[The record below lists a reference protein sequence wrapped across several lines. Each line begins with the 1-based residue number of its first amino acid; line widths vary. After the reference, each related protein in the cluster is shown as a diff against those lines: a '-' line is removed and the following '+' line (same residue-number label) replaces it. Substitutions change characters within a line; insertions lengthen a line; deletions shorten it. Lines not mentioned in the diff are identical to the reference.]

1 MRRALRSGAL
11 AATALFGCNLIH
23 AAEPAPQ
30 TSLDLRN
37 TVTGEPLDLSLAK
50 PEGRDT
56 PAVRH
61 FLATG
66 KNLYVEDRSCLAK
79 GESLFLT
86 ACSGCH
92 GQVGEGKIGPGLNDN
107 YWTYPKNV
115 TDKGIFETV
124 FGGARAQMGPHY
136 GDLTL
141 DEILLVTAWVRHLY
155 ISPIEDAYWL
165 TPEQKKQYKPYQLGE
180 KFPPDAP
187 GLCNPGAAASSKPG
201 SGKSDE
207 TAPK

>member
-1 MRRALRSGAL
+1 MLPVNKRRRLRAFRGRAVLILCLMTASTLAGAPP
-11 AATALFGCNLIH
+11 TA
-23 AAEPAPQ
+23 
-30 TSLDLRN
+30 LDLRN
-37 TVTGEPLDLSLAK
+37 TVTGEVLDLDKAK

-56 PAVRH
+56 PAVKQ
-61 FLATG
+61 FLQTG
-66 KNLYVEDRSCLAK
+66 KNPYLEDKSCLAK

-107 YWTYPKNV
+107 YWTYPKNEK
-115 TDKGIFETV
+115 DQGIFETV

-141 DEILLVTAWVRHLY
+141 DEMLLVTAWVRHLY
-155 ISPIEDAYWL
+155 TGPVEDAVWL
-165 TPEQKKQYKPYQLGE
+165 SPELKKKYQPYKVGE

-187 GLCNPGAAASSKPG
+187 GMCSAAA
-201 SGKSDE
+201 
-207 TAPK
+207 PKK